1 MNSLDKLKKWLKIKD
16 GLKLFNRNQ
25 RGVYTTENIE
35 KNKIIIRIKSKYLI
49 EYQDIYLR
57 YPIDNITEANSLV
70 AFYLTKLH
78 YEQDNFWKNY
88 LDTMPMDLSE
98 FPYFW
103 PHTKLNHLKQTSFY
117 SNKEINYQSHL
128 DTINQ
133 DFEIIEQFNQD
144 NDIILNVSYDELYDT
159 YLRFRILVGSRI
171 FGYLKKG
178 NETSGMV
185 PYIDLLNH
193 SEIPN
198 TLWYFDDDLDSFVLI
213 STRNINKGEELTDN
227 YGNKNNIEL
236 LLYYGFTLDSNP
248 LSILSTQIDN
258 IHYSFTND
266 FNVIEI
272 SNYDVKT
279 KKKLKDKLEKIYI
292 NHKKK
297 IQLCINADITNI
309 LSGEIKIIKLLLD
322 NL

>member
-1 MNSLDKLKKWLKIKD
+1 MYSLDKLKKWLKIKD

-49 EYQDIYLR
+49 EYQDIYSR
-57 YPIDNITEANSLV
+57 YPIDNIAEANSLV

-117 SNKEINYQSHL
+117 SNEEINYQSHL

-144 NDIILNVSYDELYDT
+144 NDIISNVSYDELYNT

-198 TLWYFDDDLDSFVLI
+198 TQWYFDDDLDSFVLI

-272 SNYDVKT
+272 SNYDVKI

-297 IQLCINADITNI
+297 IQLCIDTDITNI

>member
-49 EYQDIYLR
+49 EYQDIYSR
-57 YPIDNITEANSLV
+57 YPIDNIAEANSLV

-117 SNKEINYQSHL
+117 SNEEINYQSHL

-144 NDIILNVSYDELYDT
+144 NDIISNVSYDELYNT

-198 TLWYFDDDLDSFVLI
+198 TQWYFDDDLDSFVLI

-272 SNYDVKT
+272 SNYDVKI

-297 IQLCINADITNI
+297 IQLCIDTDITNI

>member
-35 KNKIIIRIKSKYLI
+35 KNKIIIKIKSKYLI
-49 EYQDIYLR
+49 EYQDIYSR
-57 YPIDNITEANSLV
+57 YPIDNIAEANSLV

-88 LDTMPMDLSE
+88 LDTMPTDLSE

-103 PHTKLNHLKQTSFY
+103 PRAKLNHLKQTSFY
-117 SNKEINYQSHL
+117 SNEEINYQTHL
-128 DTINQ
+128 DAINQ

-144 NDIILNVSYDELYDT
+144 NDIISNISYDELYDT

-272 SNYDVKT
+272 SNYDVKI
-279 KKKLKDKLEKIYI
+279 KKKLKDKLEKIHI

-297 IQLCINADITNI
+297 IQLCIDTDITNI